1 MKNKNHYTEDPTTIL
16 TGDIIE
22 PSPAKRSLSLL
33 LSSRS
38 GSLMLQ
44 DAMLQAGNDH
54 CRALLAQTAMEHAG
68 ALAVITGRLNSIAP
82 QGGRYYQAV
91 LEAYAEKPWK
101 GQEVVAM
108 TELII
113 LLALSIC
120 LALLAAFLLIC
131 YSDYRRMKRENRQLT
146 YVLEDHFDLQSDS
159 LDAYRAMVREAC
171 REGGFWED
179 TNGARNEDAEDY

>member
-1 MKNKNHYTEDPTTIL
+1 
-16 TGDIIE
+16 
-22 PSPAKRSLSLL
+22 
-33 LSSRS
+33 
-38 GSLMLQ
+38 
-44 DAMLQAGNDH
+44 
-54 CRALLAQTAMEHAG
+54 
-68 ALAVITGRLNSIAP
+68 
-82 QGGRYYQAV
+82 
-91 LEAYAEKPWK
+91 
-101 GQEVVAM
+101 M

-159 LDAYRAMVREAC
+159 LDAYRAMIREAC

-179 TNGARNEDAEDY
+179 TETNVNEETEDY

>member
-1 MKNKNHYTEDPTTIL
+1 
-16 TGDIIE
+16 
-22 PSPAKRSLSLL
+22 
-33 LSSRS
+33 
-38 GSLMLQ
+38 
-44 DAMLQAGNDH
+44 
-54 CRALLAQTAMEHAG
+54 
-68 ALAVITGRLNSIAP
+68 
-82 QGGRYYQAV
+82 
-91 LEAYAEKPWK
+91 
-101 GQEVVAM
+101 M

>member
-1 MKNKNHYTEDPTTIL
+1 
-16 TGDIIE
+16 
-22 PSPAKRSLSLL
+22 
-33 LSSRS
+33 
-38 GSLMLQ
+38 
-44 DAMLQAGNDH
+44 
-54 CRALLAQTAMEHAG
+54 
-68 ALAVITGRLNSIAP
+68 
-82 QGGRYYQAV
+82 
-91 LEAYAEKPWK
+91 
-101 GQEVVAM
+101 M
-108 TELII
+108 TEIMV

-179 TNGARNEDAEDY
+179 AETGRNEDAEDY